1 MGDLT
6 GGQKWCPREV
16 KRFWGEEA
24 RPCKGRP
31 FLEKMGIGDPGG
43 VRVIGDTLVIPMRT
57 TRDWLTNLQLIDPGG
72 RIEYLPG
79 ADVKGT
85 YCDFGSKSALQRTN
99 TVYICEGWAN
109 GWTIHDDTNS
119 VVCAVFFRS
128 EFLTVASEIRR
139 LYPHAHIIVC
149 ADNERWSY
157 AEREGQIFPNPGT
170 LAAFEASERV
180 GGQYVAPDFADL
192 HGRPTSFND
201 LRLREGPEAVVRW
214 LDPNQTIYAKDYLE
228 GHDVLDAVCRAR
240 FPDLDGQHVRAGALL
255 CRVVDG
261 LANTTES
268 GTRGGL
274 ESARL
279 LGSIGLQVAG
289 DGLLLANRGGW
300 LHKRLEDR
308 WPDGRWKSL
317 LRDLPD
323 ARPTRPKYFTKSL
336 TSRATSVPLRL
347 LTHTVIVPSIS
358 APNVSEIGRAEP
370 GEEPRKAGRPAE
382 AVERAAESR
391 GGDPASARGE
401 HRRGEPGGSGG
412 AAGAGAVAARVPG
425 RGPEGEEKKGSSAAG
440 QPDV

>member
-1 MGDLT
+1 MSDLT

-24 RPCKGRP
+24 RPCKGHP

-43 VRVIGDTLVIPMRT
+43 VRVIGETLVIPMRT
-57 TRDWLTNLQLIDPGG
+57 VRQRLVNLQLIDPGG

-85 YCDFGSKSALQRTN
+85 YCAFGSVQRTN
-99 TVYICEGWAN
+99 TVYICEGWAT
-109 GWTIHDDTNS
+109 GWTIHDATAS
-119 VVCAVFFRS
+119 VVFAVFFRS
-128 EFLTVASEIRR
+128 ELTPVARGLRR
-139 LYPHAHIIVC
+139 LHPGARLVVC

-170 LAAFEASERV
+170 LAAFDASERV

-214 LDPNQTIYAKDYLE
+214 LDPTQTMYVQDYLE
-228 GHDVLDAVCRAR
+228 GHDVLDAVCRTR

-261 LANTTES
+261 LAETTEN

-274 ESARL
+274 EAARL

-289 DGLLLANRGGW
+289 DGLLVANRGSW
-300 LHKRLEDR
+300 LHERLEDR

-391 GGDPASARGE
+391 GGDAASAR
-401 HRRGEPGGSGG
+401 GGSGG
-412 AAGAGAVAARVPG
+412 AAGAGAVTARVPG
-425 RGPEGEEKKGSSAAG
+425 REPAGPEKKGSSAAG